1 MNEPPDIADQLT
13 AALQLEIDRGLVT
26 LWQGEELL
34 IRAGEVAQTI
44 EERVQGVLAPGTGR
58 AIRWLERQDP

>member
-1 MNEPPDIADQLT
+1 MSEAPDIADQLS
-13 AALQLEIDRGLVT
+13 AALDLEIERGLST

-44 EERVQGVLAPGTGR
+44 EERVQGVLAGPFR
-58 AIRWLERQDP
+58 LIQSSRLAS